1 MKHSTKRNLNPVLQY
16 DDAVIRGKTL
26 MVQDREF
33 LEKCEVLS
41 ELLRSLGVGGK
52 TSTALFQSETI
63 PALALSMELDQ
74 MLELHTRSKVT
85 LGELR
90 LSLATPR
97 WLDELL
103 EANVILQPRMTMKG
117 KLRSKA
123 PFHLNSQ
130 IVGLVKSTTE
140 GN

>member
-1 MKHSTKRNLNPVLQY
+1 MQRNLKSIIQY
-16 DDAVIRGKTL
+16 DEAVKRGQTL
-26 MVQDREF
+26 MAQDREF
-33 LEKCEVLS
+33 LDKSEVLT
-41 ELLRSLGVGGK
+41 ELLRSMNVGGK
-52 TSTALFQSETI
+52 VSTALFQSETI
-63 PALALSMELDQ
+63 PALTLSMSQDQ

-103 EANVILQPRMTMKG
+103 AANVILQPSMTAEG

-123 PFHLNSQ
+123 PFSVNPK
-130 IVGLVKSTTE
+130 VKDLINSTTE
-140 GN
+140 LEDY